1 MRGNLAVGLEAVL
14 KYVKKMLKIEKVDL
28 TGNPEFFERVV
39 EKELLQKGYSSDR
52 LYLEEIRGIL

>member
-39 EKELLQKGYSSDR
+39 ENELLQKGYSPDR
-52 LYLEEIRGIL
+52 LSPQQVKEIL